1 MSDFQLRLAEG
12 LSSRYSIEREIGE
25 GRFAVVYLAEDRKHH
40 RPVAVKVLRPEL
52 ATGLASTRFQRE
64 ISILA
69 SLHHPHI
76 LPLFDSGEEDGVI
89 YFTMP
94 FVEGE
99 TLRERLKRQS
109 VLALPDALRIA
120 RQVASAL
127 SYAHARGIIHRDIKP
142 ENILGAHDV
151 PQIAD
156 FGIARA
162 VLEASADRVT
172 ATGLAIGT
180 PAYMSPEQGQ
190 GNGSVDERTDLYSLA
205 CVLYEM
211 LVGEPPFTGPTS
223 RAIMQRHAVS
233 PVPSIRTARPT
244 VPERLEQV
252 VLTALAKVPADR
264 HANLAEFAAELA
276 EIEVEMR
283 ARGGSLAG
291 SSGRSSTGAARKAA
305 RDRPGILVLPFL
317 HLGPNAKGDYIGSG
331 LTDEIITSLSGLE
344 GLRVISHTSAVQLKG
359 TSKGAGEL
367 GKELNVSYVLE
378 GSVRQAGD
386 TLRVAARLVAAE
398 TEELVWGHSYEG
410 QLANLLELEKTISR
424 AVVEALSVRLSS
436 SERKR
441 LTEHRISDS
450 RAFEYYLRA
459 RQEVYTFTAEGL
471 DRALGYLKRAAEQSE
486 DSIALWAA
494 MGYVY
499 WQHVNAGISADP
511 AYFQKARECADKIQ
525 EIDPESPEAR
535 RLLGLIEMHAK
546 GDPQVAVDHLKA
558 ALEANPN
565 DPDAL
570 FWLSLLYGCVG
581 RPSSGY
587 ALAIRLLDID
597 PLTPLH
603 HVVPGFLDVLDGD
616 PQRALPWLLRAHEL
630 EPANPITSI
639 AYGQALAMSGEN
651 EDACRVLD
659 GISQYVPDSFFA
671 SLGRAFSCAV
681 QRRHDQAMAAITP
694 EVIENARH
702 DLQYAW
708 TLAQTYAMLGEFD
721 EAYAWVGSAV
731 TQGFWNYPLL
741 AERDPMLEPLRDD
754 PRFAA
759 LMNSTKEKWLNFRA

>member
-12 LSSRYSIEREIGE
+12 LSGRYAIGREIGE

-40 RPVAVKVLRPEL
+40 RPLAVKVLRPEL
-52 ATGLASTRFQRE
+52 ASGIASTRFQRE
-64 ISILA
+64 ISIVA

-76 LPLFDSGEEDGVI
+76 LPLFDSGEEDGLI

-99 TLRERLKRQS
+99 TLRQRLVHHS
-109 VLALPDALRIA
+109 VLALPDAIRIA
-120 RQVASAL
+120 TQVASAL

-142 ENILGAHDV
+142 ENILGAQGV
-151 PQIAD
+151 PQLAD

-162 VLEASADRVT
+162 LEASADRVT

-190 GNGSVDERTDLYSLA
+190 ANGIVDERSDLYSLA

-211 LVGEPPFTGPTS
+211 LVGEPPYTGRT
-223 RAIMQRHAVS
+223 AQGIIHRHALS
-233 PVPSIRTARPT
+233 PIPSIRVARPT

-252 VLTALAKVPADR
+252 VVTALAKLPADR
-264 HANLAEFAAELA
+264 QANLAEFAAELA
-276 EIEVEMR
+276 EIDVEMR
-283 ARGGSLAG
+283 ARGGSISSVAARSVAG
-291 SSGRSSTGAARKAA
+291 SGRKAT
-305 RDRPGILVLPFL
+305 RDRRGILVLPFL
-317 HLGPNAKGDYIGSG
+317 HLGPAAESDYVGPG

-344 GLRVISHTSAVQLKG
+344 GLRVISHTSALQLKG
-359 TSKGAGEL
+359 TSKGPREL
-367 GKELNVSYVLE
+367 GKELNVSFVLE
-378 GSVRQAGD
+378 GSVRRADD
-386 TLRVAARLVAAE
+386 TIRVGVRLVAADS
-398 TEELVWGHSYEG
+398 EELVWGHSYEG
-410 QLANLLELEKTISR
+410 RLANLFELEKTISR
-424 AVVEALSVRLSS
+424 GVVEALSVQLSS
-436 SERKR
+436 NERKR
-441 LTEHRISDS
+441 LSEHRISDT

-459 RQEVYTFTAEGL
+459 RQEVYSFTAQGL
-471 DRALGYLKRAAEQSE
+471 DRALGYLKRAAEESK
-486 DSIALWAA
+486 DNIALWAA

-499 WQHVNAGISADP
+499 WQYVNAGISADP
-511 AYFQKARECADKIQ
+511 AYFQKARECADKIV

-535 RLLGLIEMHAK
+535 RLLGLIEIHVK

-558 ALEANPN
+558 ALDVNPN

-570 FWLSLLYGCVG
+570 FWLSLIYGLVG

-616 PQRALPWLLRAHEL
+616 PQRALPWLLRAHQL

-639 AYGQALAMSGEN
+639 AYGQALAMSGQN
-651 EDACRVLD
+651 VGACEVLE
-659 GISQYVPDSFFA
+659 GIERHVPDSFFA
-671 SLGRAFSCAV
+671 SLGRAFSQAV
-681 QRRHDQAMAAITP
+681 QHRPVDAESAITP
-694 EVIENARH
+694 DVIENARH
-702 DLQYAW
+702 DLQYSW
-708 TLAQTYAMLGEFD
+708 TLSQIYAMLGKLD
-721 EAYAWVGSAV
+721 EAYGWACSAV

-741 AERDPMLEPLRDD
+741 AERDPMLELLRGDS
-754 PRFAA
+754 RFKA
-759 LMNSTKEKWLNFRA
+759 LMNRTKEKWLNFRA

>member
-12 LSSRYSIEREIGE
+12 LSSRYSIEREIGS
-25 GRFAVVYLAEDRKHH
+25 GRFAVVYLAKDRKHG
-40 RPVAVKVLRPEL
+40 RRVAVKVLRPEL
-52 ATGLASTRFQRE
+52 ATGLASRRFQRE

-94 FVEGE
+94 FVEGD
-99 TLRERLKRQS
+99 TLRQRLKHQS
-109 VLALPDALRIA
+109 VLALPDAIRIA
-120 RQVASAL
+120 RQVASGL

-162 VLEASADRVT
+162 VLEASSDPVT
-172 ATGLAIGT
+172 ATGIAIGT
-180 PAYMSPEQGQ
+180 PAYMSPEQWQ
-190 GNGSVDERTDLYSLA
+190 GNGSVDERSDLYSLA

-211 LVGEPPFTGPTS
+211 LVGEAPFTGVTS
-223 RAIMQRHAVS
+223 QSIMQRHAVS
-233 PVPSIRTARPT
+233 PVPSIRAARPT
-244 VPERLEQV
+244 VPERLEE
-252 VLTALAKVPADR
+252 VLVTALAKVPADR
-264 HANLAEFAAELA
+264 QANLAEFAAEIA

-283 ARGGSLAG
+283 TRGGSFAA
-291 SSGRSSTGAARKAA
+291 SVGRSGGTGRMAG

-317 HLGPNAKGDYIGSG
+317 HLGPSAKGDYIGPG

-359 TSKGAGEL
+359 TSKGAREL

-378 GSVRQAGD
+378 GSVQQAGD
-386 TLRVAARLVAAE
+386 TLRISTRLVAAE
-398 TEELVWGHSYEG
+398 AEELVWGHSYEG
-410 QLANLLELEKTISR
+410 HVATLFDLEKTISR
-424 AVVEALSVRLSS
+424 AVVEALAVRLSS
-436 SERKR
+436 GERKR
-441 LTEHRISDS
+441 LTQHRISDI

-471 DRALGYLKRAAEQSE
+471 NRALGYLKRAAEHSE
-486 DSIALWAA
+486 ASVPLWAA

-499 WQHVNAGISADP
+499 WQYINAGISADP
-511 AYFQKARECADKIQ
+511 AYFQKARECAEKIV

-535 RLLGLIEMHAK
+535 RLLGLIEIHAK

-570 FWLSLLYGCVG
+570 FWLSLIYGCVG

-587 ALAIRLLDID
+587 PLAIRLLDID

-651 EDACRVLD
+651 EEACQVLD
-659 GISQYVPDSFFA
+659 GISQHSPESFFS

-681 QRRHDQAMAAITP
+681 QRRHDKALAAITP

-702 DLQYAW
+702 DLQYSW
-708 TLAQTYAMLGEFD
+708 TLAQTHAMLGQID
-721 EAYAWVGSAV
+721 EAYGWACGAV

-741 AERDPMLEPLRDD
+741 AERDPLLKPLRAD
-754 PRFAA
+754 PRFTA
-759 LMNSTKEKWLNFRA
+759 LMNTTKEKWLNFRA

>member
-1 MSDFQLRLAEG
+1 
-12 LSSRYSIEREIGE
+12 
-25 GRFAVVYLAEDRKHH
+25 VYLAEDRKHH
-40 RPVAVKVLRPEL
+40 RRVAIKVLQPDF
-52 ATGLASTRFQRE
+52 AIGLASARFHRE
-64 ISILA
+64 ISILS

-76 LPLFDSGEEDGVI
+76 LPLYDSGEAEGLI
-89 YFTMP
+89 YFTTP
-94 FVEGE
+94 FVEGA
-99 TLRERLKRQS
+99 TLRERLSEKH
-109 VLALPDALRIA
+109 VLPLPDAIRIA

-142 ENILGAHDV
+142 ANILGADDV

-162 VLEASADRVT
+162 VIEAAGERVT
-172 ATGLAIGT
+172 ATGLTVGS
-180 PAYMSPEQGQ
+180 PAYMSPEQGHE
-190 GNGSVDERTDLYSLA
+190 SRHVDERSDLYSLA

-223 RAIMQRHAVS
+223 RAVMQRHAVS

-244 VPERLEQV
+244 VPEQLEHIV
-252 VLTALAKVPADR
+252 ETALAKVPADR
-264 HANLAEFAAELA
+264 HAHLAEFAAELA
-276 EIEVEMR
+276 EVEAEMN
-283 ARGGSLAG
+283 AHGSLA
-291 SSGRSSTGAARKAA
+291 RSAARRSAGATRRAA
-305 RDRPGILVLPFL
+305 RHRPGILVLPFL
-317 HLGPNAKGDYIGSG
+317 HLSPSVEEDYVGAG

-344 GLRVISHTSAVQLKG
+344 GLRVISNTSAVQLKG
-359 TSKGAGEL
+359 TSKGPREL

-378 GSVRQAGD
+378 GSVRRADD
-386 TLRVAARLVAAE
+386 TLRVAARLVATE

-410 QLANLLELEKTISR
+410 EVANLFELEKTISR
-424 AVVEALSVRLSS
+424 AVVDALAVRLTSN
-436 SERKR
+436 EKKR
-441 LTEHRISDS
+441 LSEHRISDI

-471 DRALGYLKRAAEQSE
+471 DRALGYLKRGAEVSG
-486 DSIALWAA
+486 DNVALWAA

-499 WQHVNAGISADP
+499 WQYINAGISSDP
-511 AYFQKARECADKIQ
+511 AYFQKARECADKIL

-535 RLLGLIEMHAK
+535 RLLGLIEIHAK

-570 FWLSLLYGCVG
+570 FWLSLIYGCVG

-630 EPANPITSI
+630 EPGNPITSI
-639 AYGQALAMSGEN
+639 AYGQALAMSGEQ
-651 EDACRVLD
+651 EEACRVLE
-659 GISQYVPDSFFA
+659 GISDYVPDSFFA
-671 SLGRAFSCAV
+671 SLGRAFSRAV
-681 QRRHDQAMAAITP
+681 QRRRDEAEAAITP
-694 EVIENARH
+694 EVIDNARH
-702 DLQYAW
+702 DLQYSW
-708 TLAQTYAMLGEFD
+708 TLAQTYAMLGQLD
-721 EAYAWVGSAV
+721 EAHAWVCSAV
-731 TQGFWNYPLL
+731 SQGFWNYPLL
-741 AERDPMLEPLRDD
+741 AERDQMLEPLRDD

-759 LMNSTKEKWLNFRA
+759 LMRSTKEKWLNFRA